1 MKYLILTALLLTGCS
16 NFGAPSGMSLH
27 LQEYPQFNW
36 IDQDIFM
43 LNVRTCRSLDH
54 CAAEQLFN

>member
-16 NFGAPSGMSLH
+16 NFEAPSGMSLH
-27 LQEYPQFNW
+27 LQEYPRFEW
-36 IDQDIFM
+36 VDQNIFM
-43 LNVRTCRSLDH
+43 TNIRTCRSLDQ